1 MRRALFLTFLT
12 AGLGAVLDASSLTCQ
27 LTGPSGNIESTA
39 CTTQDQILSNNPVNW
54 LTAFG
59 EATSNPMPGPLNT
72 SNSAENI
79 TLTSPGLLQRADNTV
94 FAWDSATSSWT
105 FPDFIANENITTYQG
120 QFDAP
125 STPTSCPPG
134 APAGSCNPWFGD
146 DLLGVVG
153 SNPLNI
159 AFSSPVTSA
168 GFLISSRSLANFQGT
183 LQAYDSSNNLLGTY
197 SIVANGLGGVCAGLG
212 TLSPNPTP
220 CNDAPLVAFLGS
232 NSSSPQISKLIVTTS
247 QIGGGFDSNGFFIDT
262 LFVEDGAAV
271 PEPSI
276 ILMFGSGLCAIGLLR
291 RKRSK
296 PGRS

>member
-1 MRRALFLTFLT
+1 MRRALFLTFLA
-12 AGLGAVLDASSLTCQ
+12 AGMGAALEASTLTCT
-27 LTGPSGNIESTA
+27 LNNIATA
-39 CTTQDQILSNNPVNW
+39 CATQDQILSNDPVNW

-59 EATSNPMPGPLNT
+59 EATFNPQSGPFNSSNF
-72 SNSAENI
+72 AENI

-94 FAWDSATSSWT
+94 FAWSSASNSWT
-105 FPDFIANENITTYQG
+105 FPDFIANANITTYQG
-120 QFDAP
+120 QFNAP
-125 STPTSCPPG
+125 SSSTSCPAG
-134 APAGSCNPWFGD
+134 APAGSCSPWFGD

-153 SNPLNI
+153 SNPLTI
-159 AFSSPVTSA
+159 TFSSPVTSA

-183 LQAYDSSNNLLGTY
+183 LQAFDSSNNLLGTY

-232 NSSSPQISKLIVTTS
+232 NPTSPLISKLVVSTS
-247 QIGGGFDSNGFFIDT
+247 AIGGGADTNGFFIDS
-262 LFVEDGAAV
+262 LLIEDGAGV

-296 PGRS
+296 SNRS